1 MCTCTFSVEAANR
14 SVVNHADKV
23 FYEAKLTTPRFYVDT
38 MIPEAIAAA
47 DTIVNGA
54 DGTMALEEAAF

>member
-1 MCTCTFSVEAANR
+1 MFYAEIFF
-14 SVVNHADKV
+14 ADS
-23 FYEAKLTTPRFYVDT
+23 

-54 DGTMALEEAAF
+54 EGTMAMAEAAF